1 MGKVLERKKQLLWS
15 VTEKDL
21 VFKAT
26 RGSGK
31 GGQKKN
37 KTSSAIQCFHEP
49 SGAMGEA
56 EDFREQSRNKKLAFK
71 RMAESKEFQAWA
83 KMKTEAALGNIE
95 ITEADDTG
103 KVFTRKVRHEE
114 I

>member
-1 MGKVLERKKQLLWS
+1 MNKKREVLWS

-21 VFKAT
+21 IFKAT

-37 KTSSAIQCFHEP
+37 KTSSAMQCFHPP

-95 ITEADDTG
+95 ITEADDLGTMR
-103 KVFTRKVRHEE
+103 TRKVKHEE